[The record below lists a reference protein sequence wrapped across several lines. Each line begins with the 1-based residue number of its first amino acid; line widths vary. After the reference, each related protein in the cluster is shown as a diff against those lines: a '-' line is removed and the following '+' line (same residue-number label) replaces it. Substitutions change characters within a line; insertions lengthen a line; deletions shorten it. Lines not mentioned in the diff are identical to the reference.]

1 MKFFAKLTPAFVAL
15 FMAAAPVFAQNVAEN
30 LEQPVAIQQVINK
43 DFSDKAPAFRQWQP
57 AYAVSQ
63 IEYKG
68 EDMIVHFQYQKEYT
82 DYVNLYAI
90 GNERA
95 FVLRDKAGK
104 IYQPKSIKNV
114 TLDGQLLH
122 ADISQETVSFSTE
135 ANQILSC
142 EITFPRL
149 ADGITKADLLEGVNY
164 IDYTNHFHVFDITIK
179 NEKELQMHILQPQE
193 LVQNVVSPQITD
205 PNYNP
210 SLIDAEEVAIEE
222 DVFYYEEENY
232 TAYEYVSGRIASTE
246 LSPLV
251 KEVKKPSYKKHSKTY
266 TVDKIQ
272 YTEKEMVLTF
282 TFHDGSYPSGTFY
295 GPQAETNQAWFLRDK
310 QGNTYPVRAVNNL
323 RQNDNTIIAEGI
335 STAIVVSEEIEYD
348 WDNANDKKNRYSCE
362 IVFDRL
368 PQGVTIVDLIEGVGN
383 EELSNHFNAFNI
395 KVQQFKT
402 PVVVEEPAVEPVVEI
417 IAEPVVGQ
425 ATERSNFE
433 VAASTNYNLFPN
445 PNRGDFSITNKGQSQ
460 TKAMIQV
467 LDLSGRIVFS
477 QQANL
482 QENAT
487 NSFKVN
493 NLVAG
498 QYLVRIINN
507 DKTSETLKMTV
518 VE

>member
-30 LEQPVAIQQVINK
+30 LEQPVAIQQIINK

-90 GNERA
+90 GDERA

-164 IDYTNHFHVFDITIK
+164 IDYTNHFHVFDIAIQ
-179 NEKELQMHILQPQE
+179 NEKEMQTLNEKVI
-193 LVQNVVSPQITD
+193 NVDDFVLDQTLLNN
-205 PNYNP
+205 NYQ
-210 SLIDAEEVAIEE
+210 EVAIDEN
-222 DVFYYEEENY
+222 VFHYEEENY
-232 TAYEYVSGRIASTE
+232 TAYKYVSGRIASTE

-251 KEVKKPSYKKHSKTY
+251 REVKKPSYKKHSKTY

-348 WDNANDKKNRYSCE
+348 WNNANDKKNRYTCE

-425 ATERSNFE
+425 ATARSNFE

-445 PNRGDFSITNKGQSQ
+445 PNGGDFSITNKGQSQ

>member
-15 FMAAAPVFAQNVAEN
+15 FMAAAPVFAQNLTQN
-30 LEQPVAIQQVINK
+30 LEQPVTIQKVINK

-68 EDMIVHFQYQKEYT
+68 EDMIVHFKYQKDYS
-82 DYVNLYAI
+82 DYVILYAI
-90 GNERA
+90 GDERA

-114 TLDGQLLH
+114 SVGGQLLH
-122 ADISQETVSFSTE
+122 ADISKETVSFGTE

-149 ADGITKADLLEGVNY
+149 ADGITQADLLEGVNY
-164 IDYTNHFHVFDITIK
+164 LDYTNHFHVFDIAIK
-179 NEKELQMHILQPQE
+179 TQKQVQEEIFAPQE
-193 LVQNVVSPQITD
+193 LVQNVSPMLDIE
-205 PNYNP
+205 NIEYN
-210 SLIDAEEVAIEE
+210 LVDFEDLEINEEVMNY
-222 DVFYYEEENY
+222 DDFTYEETPY
-232 TAYEYVSGRIASTE
+232 TSGRIASTA

-251 KEVKKPSYKKHSKTY
+251 KEVKKPSYKKHSNTY

-310 QGNTYPVRAVNNL
+310 KGNTYPVRAVNNL

-335 STAIVVSEEIEYD
+335 STAVVVSQEIEYD
-348 WDNANDKKNRYSCE
+348 WDNANDNKNRYTCE

-368 PQGVTIVDLIEGVGN
+368 PQGVTLVDLIEGVGN
-383 EELSNHFNAFNI
+383 EERSNHFNAFNI

-402 PVVVEEPAVEPVVEI
+402 PVVVEEPAVEPVVETV
-417 IAEPVVGQ
+417 AEPVVGQ

-445 PNRGDFSITNKGQSQ
+445 PNRGDFSISNKGQSQ

-482 QENAT
+482 QENGTEA
-487 NSFKVN
+487 FKVN